1 MNFKILLM
9 RSREIRLVRRVYL
22 ATLFGLLAGFLCAW
36 GVAQSINLSYW
47 MKMSIIVN
55 RTLMGF
61 AIGISRWR
69 MPWWFHG
76 PLMGAL
82 FGLPV
87 ALYGLE
93 KGVAVFWAFE
103 VASVIYGFFIEFLTT
118 IVFGA
123 RR

>member
-1 MNFKILLM
+1 ME
-9 RSREIRLVRRVYL
+9 SRRLRLVRRIYI
-22 ATLFGLLAGFLCAW
+22 ATIFGILAGFICMWSASLLMES
-36 GVAQSINLSYW
+36 GTW
-47 MKMSIIVN
+47 MKVSLVMN
-55 RTLMGF
+55 RILLGF
-61 AIGISRWR
+61 AIGISRFR

-76 PLMGAL
+76 SFMGAI

-103 VASVIYGFFIEFLTT
+103 VASVIYGFFIEFMTT
-118 IVFGA
+118 VVFRA